1 MRSVVYNWYLDFCL
15 WGHHYIPTLDLEIFP
30 LPCMPMQTLDS
41 LQQTA
46 DITRLLKESTAIAVV
61 GLSPKENR
69 PSNMVGRYL
78 IDAGYTIYPV
88 NPGQKEILG
97 RTCYAN
103 LAAIAEP
110 IDIVDIFRKSEDV
123 LPIVEQLLELQPLPR
138 AVWMQQG
145 IINEA
150 AAELAGKKGVMVV
163 MDRCIKVD
171 HYNLLSR

>member
-1 MRSVVYNWYLDFCL
+1 
-15 WGHHYIPTLDLEIFP
+15 
-30 LPCMPMQTLDS
+30 MQTLDVH
-41 LQQTA
+41 QQTA
-46 DITRLLKESTAIAVV
+46 EITRLLGETSSIAIV

-78 IDAGYTIYPV
+78 LQAGYTIYPI

-97 RTCYAN
+97 RVCYAD
-103 LAAIAEP
+103 LQSVSGP

-123 LPIVEQLLELQPLPR
+123 LQVVKQVVELNPLPK

-150 AAELAGKKGVMVV
+150 AADLARSKGIYVV
-163 MDRCIKVD
+163 MNRCIKVD
-171 HYNLLSR
+171 HSAFLSR

>member
-1 MRSVVYNWYLDFCL
+1 M
-15 WGHHYIPTLDLEIFP
+15 PTLHLEIV
-30 LPCMPMQTLDS
+30 LLTSLSMQTLEA
-41 LQQTA
+41 LQQAA
-46 DITRLLKESTAIAVV
+46 DIARLLKETISIAVV

-97 RTCYAN
+97 KISYAN

-123 LPIVEQLLELQPLPR
+123 LPIVEQLIELNPLPR

-150 AAELAGKKGVMVV
+150 AAELARRKGVFVV